1 MLSAARPLAKE
12 TAHVDDLLARL
23 WENLGGRV
31 GGPMTFRLLLQPLVA
46 SVLAARAGWKDAQ
59 TGRPP
64 YFWTV
69 LSNPED
75 RHALLREGW
84 KAVAKVF
91 TLALVIDLVYQ
102 VIVFGRIYPLESL
115 IVAVLLAFVPYL
127 LVRGPVNRIARRFLR
142 R

>member
-1 MLSAARPLAKE
+1 LAARPLAKE
-12 TAHVDDLLARL
+12 TADVDDLLARL
-23 WENLGGRV
+23 WEHLGGRV

-69 LSNPED
+69 LSSPED
-75 RHALLREGW
+75 RHQLLREGW

-91 TLALVIDLVYQ
+91 TLAVVIDLVYQ
-102 VIVFGRIYPLESL
+102 LIVFRWIYPLETL

>member
-1 MLSAARPLAKE
+1 MDE
-12 TAHVDDLLARL
+12 LLARL

-69 LSNPED
+69 LSSPED

-84 KAVAKVF
+84 KSVAKVF
-91 TLALVIDLVYQ
+91 TLAVVIDLIYQ
-102 VIVFGRIYPLESL
+102 MVVFGWIYPLESL

-127 LVRGPVNRIARRFLR
+127 LVRGPVNRLARLIR
-142 R
+142 RR